1 MGVDCDYPK
10 PCQCG
15 CHFPASEDA
24 TARKPA
30 PSYSPVYCA
39 LYPEL
44 AKVAREHGYALA
56 IHGSLVRDFDLIAVP
71 WVECPAEPE
80 ALVGAFTSRFALH
93 RMDKAPTAKPHGR
106 AAYTIS
112 VGFGECAIDLS
123 FTPREDPAIREWR
136 DRLCSA
142 MADGQTA
149 EQFFRVNVTTQSGG
163 AIRIGERS
171 AGKTLRF
178 GGVETRPYEMPPVN
192 TAGPFRCFL
201 LDEAPR
207 LGQPDEIEGCE

>member
-1 MGVDCDYPK
+1 MTD
-10 PCQCG
+10 
-15 CHFPASEDA
+15 
-24 TARKPA
+24 KPA

-93 RMDKAPTAKPHGR
+93 RMDKAPMAKPHGR
-106 AAYTIS
+106 VAYTIS

-123 FTPREDPAIREWR
+123 FTPREAPEIRSFR

-142 MADGQTA
+142 VADGQTA
-149 EQFFRVNVTTQSGG
+149 EQFFRVDITSRAGGTILIGELPPRTVANPSGG
-163 AIRIGERS
+163 
-171 AGKTLRF
+171 LHW
-178 GGVETRPYEMPPVN
+178 MC
-192 TAGPFRCFL
+192 RC
-201 LDEAPR
+201 DEPGPR

>member
-71 WVECPAEPE
+71 WVERPAEPA
-80 ALVGAFTSRFALH
+80 ALVEAFTTRFALH
-93 RMDKAPTAKPHGR
+93 RMDEAPMAKPHGR
-106 AAYTIS
+106 VAYTIS

-123 FTPREDPAIREWR
+123 FMPHQPPAPATEGAGVTLWGFAQKNHVGSVRTMVLDDEMFIRAEREQGIALGYLVGAVVRIDLPLDASEPSRPAGWGR
-136 DRLCSA
+136 
-142 MADGQTA
+142 
-149 EQFFRVNVTTQSGG
+149 
-163 AIRIGERS
+163 
-171 AGKTLRF
+171 
-178 GGVETRPYEMPPVN
+178 
-192 TAGPFRCFL
+192 
-201 LDEAPR
+201 
-207 LGQPDEIEGCE
+207 